1 MVKFYGIDLNKVL
14 QLPIKRFWLLHQ
26 NVDRIQAEQD
36 LRLVK
41 VFAYAQSEDG
51 FKALVEDLQ
60 KQMGKVV
67 EIDEARSAMESASFD
82 EEGLLS
88 IAELGKLR

>member
-1 MVKFYGIDLNKVL
+1 M
-14 QLPIKRFWLLHQ
+14 
-26 NVDRIQAEQD
+26 
-36 LRLVK
+36 RLVK

-60 KQMGKVV
+60 KQMGTIV
-67 EIDEARSAMESASFD
+67 EIDEARSAIESASFD